1 MSELPSQCVVSIVNR
16 LAMNTAEWVSLQEDI
31 ESIEC
36 VAEVKEW
43 LVRSMFSGL
52 LKYKTSDKQGNRS

>member
-16 LAMNTAEWVSLQEDI
+16 LAMNTTEWVSLQEDI

-36 VAEVKEW
+36 VAEVRER
-43 LVRSMFSGL
+43 LVIR
-52 LKYKTSDKQGNRS
+52 

>member
-36 VAEVKEW
+36 VAEVKER
-43 LVRSMFSGL
+43 LVIR
-52 LKYKTSDKQGNRS
+52 